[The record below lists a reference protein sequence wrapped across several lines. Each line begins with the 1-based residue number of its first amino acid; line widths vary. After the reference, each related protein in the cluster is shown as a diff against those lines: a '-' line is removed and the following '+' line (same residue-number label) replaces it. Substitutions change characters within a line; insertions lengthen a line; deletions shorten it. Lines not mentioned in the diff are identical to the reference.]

1 MDEMTKALV
10 KTKKVGGSIMV
21 TIPSNIIKAENIE
34 EDEFIEIEVK
44 KKRFNGLGALRGI
57 GPYIREEDR
66 AKDRL

>member
-44 KKRFNGLGALRGI
+44 KKRFNGFGALRGI